1 MWLLT
6 ALELV
11 TRTVVVKHSHSA
23 LEVVESLR
31 VNSPYLLVADDLAH
45 DQPVEV
51 IGRRVLLYS
60 EQLADLAYFK
70 LLIYPALVF
79 AMRRVKVVFYA
90 VV

>member
-1 MWLLT
+1 M
-6 ALELV
+6 
-11 TRTVVVKHSHSA
+11 VVKHSHSA

-60 EQLADLAYFK
+60 EQLADLAYF
-70 LLIYPALVF
+70 
-79 AMRRVKVVFYA
+79 
-90 VV
+90 